1 MPDGAT
7 TQQVLISMSTTI
19 TGPGEEA
26 SVGAHLG
33 YGTAGAGAAAG
44 AGATHITAAAG
55 AGVLAG
61 AGATHITAAAGAGA
75 THITAPA
82 GAGATHIMAIEITR
96 TIQEDVDITT
106 RTRLVVTMEVPLLEA
121 GQIPPEVGLL
131 HDMRRTV
138 QGRELAEVQRHEALE
153 TT

>member
-33 YGTAGAGAAAG
+33 YGTAG